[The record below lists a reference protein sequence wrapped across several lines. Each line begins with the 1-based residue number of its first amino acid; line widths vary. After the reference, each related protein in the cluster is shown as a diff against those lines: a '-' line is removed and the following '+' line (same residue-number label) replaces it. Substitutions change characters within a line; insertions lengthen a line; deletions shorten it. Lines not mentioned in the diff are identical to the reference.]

1 MEATK
6 LKEVVLVQSEI
17 ITFLGNKFIN
27 TLPPIMTPEK
37 QEITDLLKL
46 LKDKLEGI

>member
-6 LKEVVLVQSEI
+6 LKEIVLVQSEI
-17 ITFLGNKFIN
+17 ITILGKKFIT
-27 TLPPIMTPEK
+27 TLPPIMIPEK